1 MPPSLS
7 TEQDCTGQRGR
18 KQEQHAHKTST
29 PYIKHTLS
37 ANMYIIGIAGGT
49 GSGKTTVVR
58 KILEA
63 LPPGCVSVIPQ
74 DSYYNDNTHLSMEDR
89 RKINFDHPDAFD
101 WKLLTEHIMKLRRG
115 EAIEQPTYSY
125 LKCNREA
132 ATIHVEPKPVIIIEG
147 IMTLL
152 NKKLRDLMDL
162 KVFVDADPDERLIR
176 NIQRDT
182 IDRGRTVSM
191 VVDRYLKVLKPM
203 HEQFI
208 EPTKRYA
215 DIIIPE
221 GGENVK
227 GINILCRYVEGLVKE
242 IEV

>member
-1 MPPSLS
+1 
-7 TEQDCTGQRGR
+7 
-18 KQEQHAHKTST
+18 
-29 PYIKHTLS
+29 
-37 ANMYIIGIAGGT
+37 MYIIGIAGGT

-125 LKCNREA
+125 LVCNRLEE
-132 ATIHVEPKPVIIIEG
+132 TIHVEPCEVIIIEG
-147 IMTLL
+147 IMALW
-152 NKKLRDLMDL
+152 KKQLRDLMDL
-162 KVFVDADPDERLIR
+162 KLFVDADPDERLIR
-176 NIQRDT
+176 VIQRDT
-182 IDRGRTVSM
+182 LERGRTAQAVI
-191 VVDRYLKVLKPM
+191 DRYLKVLKPM
-203 HEQFI
+203 HEEFI

-215 DIIIPE
+215 DLIIPM
-221 GGENVK
+221 GGS
-227 GINILCRYVEGLVKE
+227 NIDIMRSY
-242 IEV
+242 IIHRQRP

>member
-1 MPPSLS
+1 MPPYPS

-125 LKCNREA
+125 LVCNRLEE
-132 ATIHVEPKPVIIIEG
+132 TIHVEPCEVIIIEG
-147 IMTLL
+147 IMALW
-152 NKKLRDLMDL
+152 KKQLRDLMDL
-162 KVFVDADPDERLIR
+162 KLFVDADPDERLIR
-176 NIQRDT
+176 VIQRDT
-182 IDRGRTVSM
+182 LERGRTAQAVI
-191 VVDRYLKVLKPM
+191 DRYLKVLKPM
-203 HEQFI
+203 HEEFI

-215 DIIIPE
+215 DLIIPM
-221 GGENVK
+221 GGSNK
-227 GINILCRYVEGLVKE
+227 QAIDIMRSY
-242 IEV
+242 IIHRQRP